1 MPTLSVSAPLA
12 MVASS
17 LLFSLMGVVVK
28 AASPLYGAG
37 ELVMYRSLVGLV
49 VIAGLMRWRG
59 VALASPVPAM
69 HAWRSATGVAALVLW
84 FHALGGLPLA
94 TATTLN
100 YMSSIWIALFLIG
113 GAMLVSPARPAIDGR
128 LVATV
133 LCGFAG
139 VALVLRPTMT
149 AEQAP
154 YGLSGLLS
162 GVLAAMAYLQVTAL
176 GRAGEP
182 ALRVVF
188 YFSLVGVLAGAG
200 VTLVGGQWHGHSLH
214 GVALLLAIGLLAA
227 GGQWMMTR
235 AYSHGATLG
244 IASLQYLG
252 VAFAFAFGVW
262 LFDDPVTSGAMIGMV
277 LIVGAG
283 VVATRLRDKAQ
294 PDASAT
300 PDA

>member
-1 MPTLSVSAPLA
+1 MTTLSISAPLA

-49 VIAGLMRWRG
+49 VIAGLMRWQG
-59 VALASPVPAM
+59 VTLATPVPAM

-113 GAMLVSPARPAIDGR
+113 GAVLVSPGRRAIDGR

-200 VTLVGGQWHGHSLH
+200 VTLFGGQWHGHSPH

-262 LFDDPVTSGAMIGMV
+262 LFDDPVTSGAMLGMV

-294 PDASAT
+294 PDAAAP